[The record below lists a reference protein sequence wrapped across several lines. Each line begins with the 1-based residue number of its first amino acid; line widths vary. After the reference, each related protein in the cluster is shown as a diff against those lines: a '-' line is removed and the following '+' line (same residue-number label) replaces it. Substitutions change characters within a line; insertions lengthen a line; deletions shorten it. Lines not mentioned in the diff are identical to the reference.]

1 MLNIDLAL
9 LELQYTA
16 QYNQAVTL
24 EKDLYRDRASLIFSV
39 DYEAVSREQR
49 EYAKLIIL
57 NMEDFK

>member
-57 NMEDFK
+57 TMEDFK